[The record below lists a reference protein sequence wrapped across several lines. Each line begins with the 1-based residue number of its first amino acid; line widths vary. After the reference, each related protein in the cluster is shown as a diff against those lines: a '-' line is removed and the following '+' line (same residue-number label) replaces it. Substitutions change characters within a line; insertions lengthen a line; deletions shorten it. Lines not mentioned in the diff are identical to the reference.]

1 MATILD
7 RFTALWGRRNTALP
21 VVTAPEV
28 KPTPTASVNFT
39 AQRDRRS
46 RVTDSRD
53 MVTEDPRPKQALAT
67 LARDATKGS
76 FTLQISGPRADQAQ
90 AAADALFARVKLPTR
105 IDDWARLTFRD
116 GDTFLELGVAANGE
130 VVEITRKPTLEMFRW
145 SDDFDRFYDPAA
157 AFYWTDRPTFNDVPP
172 GDATFFPEWQIIHAR
187 WDRDEGSRY
196 GTPMFASARKA
207 YKRMSQGEL
216 DIAIRRKTR
225 SGLRYLHVLEGA
237 SAAEI
242 EAYKAANRPALDDQ
256 FGALADF
263 FSNRPGGLQV
273 IQGDARLSEID
284 DVKHHVQTF
293 AVASP
298 VPLELIGYGTDLNRD
313 ILEQKQDQYEDAIE
327 SVRGWL
333 EAEFILPL
341 LERQWLMLGIWPD
354 ALSVEFQ
361 WKQKKRPTPAGL
373 KDMAAF
379 ATAMKAAKLLTDSTL
394 LHILATALPD
404 FDVDAEIAALEAQEA
419 EDAATAQAQA
429 AEMQRMAINAMQAAD
444 ANDDTSPDT
453 STDTNADP
461 TGDAAAA
468 PQNQA
473 GRKGAQ

>member
-1 MATILD
+1 MPTILD

-46 RVTDSRD
+46 RVTDSRE
-53 MVTEDPRPKQALAT
+53 MVAEDPRPKQALAT
-67 LARDATKGS
+67 LARDATKGGV
-76 FTLQISGPRADQAQ
+76 TLQITGPRAEQAQ
-90 AAADALFARVKLPTR
+90 AAADALFARVKLFAR
-105 IDDWARLTFRD
+105 IDDWSRLTFRD
-116 GDTFLELGVAANGE
+116 GDSFLEVGVAANGE
-130 VVEITRKPTLEMFRW
+130 IVELTRKPTLEMFRW

-157 AFYWTDRPTFNDVPP
+157 AFYWTDRPTFNDTPP
-172 GDATFFPEWQIIHAR
+172 ADATFFPEWQIVHVR

-207 YKRMSQGEL
+207 YKRMTQGEL
-216 DIAIRRKTR
+216 DISIRRKTR
-225 SGLRYLHVLEGA
+225 SGQRFVHVLDGA

-242 EAYKAANRPALDDQ
+242 EAYKAANKPALDDP
-256 FGALADF
+256 FAAVSDF

-273 IQGDARLSEID
+273 VQGDAHLSEIE

-313 ILEQKQDQYEDAIE
+313 ILEQKQTQYEDAIE
-327 SVRGWL
+327 SVQGWL
-333 EAEFILPL
+333 EAEILLPL

-354 ALSVEFQ
+354 ALTVAFQ
-361 WKQKKRPTPAGL
+361 WKQKKRPTPTGM

-379 ATAMKAAKLLTDSTL
+379 AASIKAAGLLTDATL
-394 LHILATALPD
+394 LHILATVLPD
-404 FDVDAEIAALEAQEA
+404 FDGDAEIAAIEAQA
-419 EDAATAQAQA
+419 TEDAAAAQAQA
-429 AEMQRMAINAMQAAD
+429 AEMQRIAMNALQAAD
-444 ANDDTSPDT
+444 AN
-453 STDTNADP
+453 TDPNADANADQSGP
-461 TGDAAAA
+461 
-468 PQNQA
+468 
-473 GRKGAQ
+473 RGAQ

>member
-404 FDVDAEIAALEAQEA
+404 FDVDAEIAALEAQA
-419 EDAATAQAQA
+419 SEDAAVAAAQA
-429 AEMQRMAINAMQAAD
+429 AEMQRIAMNAMQADQA
-444 ANDDTSPDT
+444 
-453 STDTNADP
+453 
-461 TGDAAAA
+461 DAAADDQA
-468 PQNQA
+468 AANADQA
-473 GRKGAQ
+473 GQTGAQ

>member
-1 MATILD
+1 MPTILD
-7 RFTALWGRRNTALP
+7 RFTAHWQRRNTAP
-21 VVTAPEV
+21 PTVTTQDTRPTAPATV
-28 KPTPTASVNFT
+28 TFT
-39 AQRDRRS
+39 TQRDRRS
-46 RVTDSRD
+46 RIADCRD
-53 MVTEDPRPKQALAT
+53 MAADDPRPKQALAT
-67 LARDATKGS
+67 LARDATKGGV
-76 FTLQISGPRADQAQ
+76 TLQITGPRAAQAQ

-172 GDATFFPEWQIIHAR
+172 ADATFFPEWQIVHAR

-237 SAAEI
+237 STAEI
-242 EAYKAANRPALDDQ
+242 EAYKAANKPALDDQ

-313 ILEQKQDQYEDAIE
+313 ILEQKQTQYEDAIE
-327 SVRGWL
+327 SVRGWI

-354 ALSVEFQ
+354 ALSIEFQ
-361 WKQKKRPTPAGL
+361 WKQKKRTTPAGL

-379 ATAMKAAKLLTDSTL
+379 ATAMKAAKLLTDPTL
-394 LHILATALPD
+394 LHMLATVLPD
-404 FDVDAEIAALEAQEA
+404 FDVDAEIAALEAQAA

-429 AEMQRMAINAMQAAD
+429 AEMQRMAMNAMQAAD
-444 ANDDTSPDT
+444 NNGVANGDA
-453 STDTNADP
+453 NADP
-461 TGDAAAA
+461 AS
-468 PQNQA
+468 P
-473 GRKGAQ
+473 RGAE

>member
-1 MATILD
+1 MPTILD
-7 RFTALWGRRNTALP
+7 RFTALWGRRNTAPP
-21 VVTAPEV
+21 VVTTQDTRLAAPATV
-28 KPTPTASVNFT
+28 TFT
-39 AQRDRRS
+39 TQRDRRS
-46 RVTDSRD
+46 RIADCRD
-53 MVTEDPRPKQALAT
+53 MVAEDPRPKQALAT
-67 LARDATKGS
+67 LARDATKGG
-76 FTLQISGPRADQAQ
+76 FTLQITGPRAEQAQ

-116 GDTFLELGVAANGE
+116 GDSFLEVGVAANGE
-130 VVEITRKPTLEMFRW
+130 IVELTRKPTLEMYRW

-207 YKRMSQGEL
+207 YKRMTQGEL

-313 ILEQKQDQYEDAIE
+313 ILEQKQTQYEDAIE
-327 SVRGWL
+327 SVQGWI

-379 ATAMKAAKLLTDSTL
+379 ATAMKAAKLLTDPTL
-394 LHILATALPD
+394 LHILATFLPD
-404 FDVDAEIAALEAQEA
+404 FDVDAEIAALAAQA
-419 EDAATAQAQA
+419 DQDAAAEL
-429 AEMQRMAINAMQAAD
+429 EMQRLAINAMQAA
-444 ANDDTSPDT
+444 
-453 STDTNADP
+453 
-461 TGDAAAA
+461 GD
-468 PQNQA
+468 NQ
-473 GRKGAQ
+473 GGAQDAGQDQATQGGAQ

>member
-1 MATILD
+1 MPTMLD

-67 LARDATKGS
+67 LARDATKGGV
-76 FTLQISGPRADQAQ
+76 TLQITGPRADQAQ
-90 AAADALFARVKLPTR
+90 AVADALFARVKLPTR

-130 VVEITRKPTLEMFRW
+130 IVEITRKPTLEMFRW

>member
-28 KPTPTASVNFT
+28 KPTAPATVTFT

-46 RVTDSRD
+46 KITDSRD
-53 MVTEDPRPKQALAT
+53 MAAEDPRPKQALAT
-67 LARDATKGS
+67 LARDATKGG

-130 VVEITRKPTLEMFRW
+130 VVEITRKPTLEMYRW

-172 GDATFFPEWQIIHAR
+172 SDATFFPEWQIIHAR

-225 SGLRYLHVLEGA
+225 SGQRYVHVLDGA

-242 EAYKAANRPALDDQ
+242 EAYKVANKPALDDPY
-256 FGALADF
+256 AAVADF

-273 IQGDARLSEID
+273 VQGDAHLSEIE

-313 ILEQKQDQYEDAIE
+313 ILEQKQTQYEDAIE
-327 SVRGWL
+327 SVQGWL

-354 ALSVEFQ
+354 TLSVEFQ

-379 ATAMKAAKLLTDSTL
+379 ATAMKAAGLLTDGTL
-394 LHILATALPD
+394 LHMLATVLPD
-404 FDVDAEIAALEAQEA
+404 FDVDAEIAAIEAQA
-419 EDAATAQAQA
+419 QQDTAAAAAQA
-429 AEMQRMAINAMQAAD
+429 AEMQRIAMNALQATNANADQAAGT
-444 ANDDTSPDT
+444 A
-453 STDTNADP
+453 
-461 TGDAAAA
+461 DAAGAA
-468 PQNQA
+468 QGQA
-473 GRKGAQ
+473 GQGGAQ